1 MSGPGAPRVVGW
13 REWVA
18 LPDLGLLAVHAKVD
32 TGAETSALHAE
43 DVEPFTDGGAPWVRF
58 TARPFLRRPLAV
70 ACAAPV
76 VDERHVTAS
85 SGHGEWRRVVRTTLR
100 LGPRADAP
108 AWPIEVT
115 LADRTRMRYPML
127 LGREA
132 LAGRLLVDPA
142 AEYLLGEIAHPRAF
156 YT

>member
-1 MSGPGAPRVVGW
+1 MSAAPRVVGW

-18 LPDLGLLAVHAKVD
+18 LPELGLLAVHAKAD

-43 DVEPFTDGGAPWVRF
+43 AVEPFSEGGAPWVRF
-58 TARPFLRRPLAV
+58 TTRPLLRRALVV
-70 ACAAPV
+70 ACVAPV

-85 SGHGEWRRVVRTTLR
+85 SGHGETRRVVRTLLR
-100 LGPRADAP
+100 LGVRTDAP
-108 AWPIEVT
+108 AWPVEVT
-115 LADRTRMRYPML
+115 LADRRAMRYPML

-142 AEYLLGEIAHPRAF
+142 AEHLLGEIVDPRAF
-156 YT
+156 YG